1 MQQRRPV
8 PGRSRLSRRPLPASA
23 EPTCSSNA
31 ACPAGAACFGGRCRV
46 GPSCTDDAD
55 CAALFPGDSSAC
67 VEKATRWCRNDPSV
81 RCTTRND
88 CPPCPDGGACR
99 RLCEPRR
106 LKFYFSPVGGAK
118 AAELSDLF
126 LDPDEPGLHNATIGS
141 TELGERDVES
151 RRPARC
157 EDAPGELLRR
167 RLVVRA
173 GEHRDHLLWWLPGRS
188 HLQSVTRRPGRR
200 TLRRPGGPAS
210 VRPP

>member
-31 ACPAGAACFGGRCRV
+31 ACPAGAACFGRRCRV

-81 RCTTRND
+81 RRTTRND

-106 LKFYFSPVGGAK
+106 LKFYFSPVGWREGGGAER
-118 AAELSDLF
+118 ALPRSRRARPAQRQHR
-126 LDPDEPGLHNATIGS
+126 LDQAGQ
-141 TELGERDVES
+141 RDVES
-151 RRPARC
+151 QRPVRR

-167 RLVVRA
+167 RLVVGAR
-173 GEHRDHLLWWLPGRS
+173 EHRDHLRWWLPGRS
-188 HLQSVTRRPGRR
+188 DLQSVTRRPGRR